1 MGAAL
6 AASVV
11 MAVVVL
17 ASPAWAATFTV
28 KNNTDSGP
36 GSLRQAIIRAN
47 TTSGVAD
54 TINFDLGSSATITLT
69 SAQLPT
75 ITDGAGLTIDG
86 GSADITISG
95 ANQYRVF
102 EVGSDAMLTVS
113 NLTVAN
119 GADATAGDGGGGG
132 IYNGGGT
139 LEVSN
144 STLSSNSVPNG
155 VGGGIFNASGTLEVS
170 NSTLSSNS
178 ANIGGGGIFNRGT
191 VTMSNSTLS
200 GNSANDFGGGG
211 GIYNHGGTLT
221 VSNSTLSGNS
231 IPNGVGGGIF
241 NASGT
246 LEVSN
251 SNFSGNSAPNGF
263 GGGIA
268 SDVSDRGTLEVSNS
282 TLSSNSAGG
291 GGGIYN
297 SGGRFNT
304 LTVSSSTLSGNSAND
319 FGGGGILISQ
329 GTATVSN
336 STLWGNSATV
346 SGFDGGG
353 GIYNRG
359 GGTVTLKNTIVANSP
374 SASGGNCHGT
384 TITNG
389 GYNLDS
395 DNTCGFGTDNNSLS
409 GIDPMLGDLADNG
422 GPTMTHALL
431 EGSPAIDKGNSFG
444 ESTDQ
449 RGEERPS
456 DFDTV
461 ANATDGDGS
470 DIGAFE
476 VQASAPPPDE
486 TAPYVESTSPDNGQN
501 EVSRTT
507 TVTANFSEEVKQD
520 TLTTANVQLFAGNST
535 KPVKA
540 TLSPTS
546 TSVTLTPSSK
556 LDANTTYRAVVGTGV
571 KDLADNPLDQDQDP
585 DNGNQP
591 KEWTF
596 TTGPK

>member
-1 MGAAL
+1 VPG
-6 AASVV
+6 SGQESF
-11 MAVVVL
+11 AVL
-17 ASPAWAATFTV
+17 E
-28 KNNTDSGP
+28 KNTDSGA
-36 GSLRQAIIRAN
+36 GSLRQAIINAN
-47 TTSGVAD
+47 TTTGVAD
-54 TINFDLGSSATITLT
+54 TINFDLGSAATITLT

-102 EVGSDAMLTVS
+102 EVGSDAKLTVS

-119 GADATAGDGGGGG
+119 GADATASGSGGG
-132 IYNGGGT
+132 IYNNGT
-139 LEVSN
+139 LEVRN
-144 STLSSNSVPNG
+144 ST
-155 VGGGIFNASGTLEVS
+155 
-170 NSTLSSNS
+170 
-178 ANIGGGGIFNRGT
+178 
-191 VTMSNSTLS
+191 
-200 GNSANDFGGGG
+200 
-211 GIYNHGGTLT
+211 
-221 VSNSTLSGNS
+221 
-231 IPNGVGGGIF
+231 
-241 NASGT
+241 
-246 LEVSN
+246 
-251 SNFSGNSAPNGF
+251 FSGNSAPNGF
-263 GGGIA
+263 GGAIF
-268 SDVSDRGTLEVSNS
+268 SDVSDSGSVAGPLEVRNS
-282 TLSSNSAGG
+282 TLSGNSVGNG
-291 GGGIYN
+291 GGGIANFY
-297 SGGRFNT
+297 GT
-304 LTVSSSTLSGNSAND
+304 ATVSNSTLSGNSAND
-319 FGGGGILISQ
+319 FGGGGILISE

-336 STLWGNSATV
+336 STLWDNSATA
-346 SGFDGGG
+346 SGYDGGG

-374 SASGGNCHGT
+374 SASGENCYGT

-395 DNTCGFGTDNNSLS
+395 DNTCGFGTNNNSLS

-476 VQASAPPPDE
+476 VQASAPPPDK

-507 TVTANFSEEVKQD
+507 TVTATFSEEVQQD
-520 TLTTANVQLFAGNST
+520 TLTTANVQLFSGNSK

-571 KDLADNPLDQDQDP
+571 KDLADNALDQDQDP
-585 DNGNQP
+585 NNGNQP
-591 KEWTF
+591 KQWTF